1 MVSASVSNEMTAA
14 RNPYLPHL
22 CTLVSIRSEGPGLMT
37 FEAAFKDPEIA
48 ASFDY
53 MPGQFIECSIFGAGE
68 APFGIASAAAPNRP
82 VRFSVQKMG
91 RVTSALHGLSEGDT
105 IGLRGP
111 FGNGFPLKEHVGKNL
126 VIVAGGIGLP
136 PLRSVIEYV
145 LEHRGD
151 YGKMMV
157 IYGARSPGLLTY
169 KDKLDEWGASS
180 DLDLKLTVD
189 KGDETWTGHEGF
201 VPAYLEELAPSFD
214 DAVLYTVG
222 PPIMIHF
229 VLVALKKLGWPPE
242 QVFAS
247 LEAKMKCGFG
257 KCGRCNVGP
266 KFVCQ
271 DGPVFSQAEL
281 ATLAE

>member
-1 MVSASVSNEMTAA
+1 MHHVK
-14 RNPYLPHL
+14 NPYLPHL
-22 CTLVSIRSEGPGLMT
+22 ATLQLVRDEGPGLMT
-37 FEAAFKDPEIA
+37 FEAAFQDPQIA
-48 ASFDY
+48 ETFTY
-53 MPGQFIECSIFGAGE
+53 MPGQFIECSIFGYGE

-91 RVTSALHGLSEGDT
+91 KLSGALHGLSEGDA

-111 FGNGFPLKEHVGKNL
+111 FGNGFPMLDHKGKDL

-136 PLRSVIEYV
+136 PLRSVVEYV
-145 LEHRGD
+145 LEHRAD
-151 YGKMMV
+151 YGKMQV
-157 IYGARSPGLLTY
+157 IYGARNPGMLTY
-169 KDKLDEWGASS
+169 KDKLEEWAGR
-180 DLDLKLTVD
+180 DDMELCLTVD

-201 VPAYLEELAPSFD
+201 VPSYVEELAPSPQN
-214 DAVLYTVG
+214 AVLYTVG

-229 VLVALKKLGWPPE
+229 VLLSLARLGWPPE

-281 ATLAE
+281 QKLAE

>member
-1 MVSASVSNEMTAA
+1 MSQPMK
-14 RNPYLPHL
+14 NPYVPHL
-22 CTLVSIRSEGPGLMT
+22 ATLQVVRSEGPGLMT
-37 FEAAFKDPEIA
+37 FEAMFQDPQIA
-48 ASFDY
+48 ETFTY
-53 MPGQFIECSIFGAGE
+53 MPGQFIEMSIFGVGE

-91 RVTSALHGLSEGDT
+91 RVSGALHGLSVGDT

-111 FGNGFPLKEHVGKNL
+111 FGNGFPMLDHKGKDL

-136 PLRSVIEYV
+136 PLRSVVEYV
-145 LEHRGD
+145 LEHRAD
-151 YGKMMV
+151 YGKMQV
-157 IYGARSPGLLTY
+157 IYGARNPSMLTY
-169 KDKLDEWGASS
+169 KDTLDEWAKR
-180 DLDLKLTVD
+180 DDMELCLTVD

-201 VPAYLEELAPSFD
+201 VPAYVEELAPSAEN
-214 DAVLYTVG
+214 AVLYTVG

-229 VLVALKKLGWPPE
+229 VLVSLAKLGWPPE

>member
-1 MVSASVSNEMTAA
+1 MVQATATDATSDA

-22 CTLVSIRSEGPGLMT
+22 CTLVSIREEGPGLMT
-37 FEAAFKDPEIA
+37 FEAAFQDPGIA

-91 RVTSALHGLSEGDT
+91 RVTTALHGLSEGDT

-111 FGNGFPLKEHVGKNL
+111 FGNGFPMREHVGKNL

-151 YGKMMV
+151 YGNLMV

-169 KDKLDEWGASS
+169 KDKLAEWEASP
-180 DLDLKLTVD
+180 DVDLKLTVD
-189 KGDETWTGHEGF
+189 KGDEGWTGHEGF

-214 DAVLYTVG
+214 NAVLYTVG

-229 VLVALKKLGWPPE
+229 VLVALSKLGWPPE

-281 ATLAE
+281 AKLAE